1 MIRATLSAVKRLIY
15 CALISQM
22 LFNCIFAYEES
33 DLDRL
38 TEKLEFNEKLSET
51 DLKNI
56 DKLWQKYVS
65 GGRLTISEDH
75 TVYRYEKWMN
85 RDAKFIPSPANSN
98 WLAFIRF
105 GVRGWQFVVEQKVKN
120 GTIYELEDLPNRLNQ
135 PFFQWGTKTLKI
147 AWETGYSNRTNINF
161 YDISRDQSK
170 SLVASPYKDFAPH
183 FGPLEQFI
191 LFLSNRDRKSRN
203 DTSYA
208 IYAVNLENVSEI
220 LKLTKQMPFATPTGG
235 DPIIHFHDNS
245 SFDIQLVSGEKVK
258 FELNELVSIA
268 RKKVIETN
276 NERLVMMSQKKN
288 NKELKVKQK
297 SFELMLDEFKFK
309 DSSIK
314 LVKELD
320 RVLLKDVSPNSKDSK
335 ILMSTGFDQFK
346 GVPGLPILPSKDKLF
361 FIKFNDKK
369 FKEIWQYEGYG
380 RKPTRVSPRDENCYG
395 MQIDENSNTF
405 VFILQRTD
413 SFYLV
418 ALDSQTADNLGQY
431 KISKPTLAH
440 GEDLT
445 KILNR
450 NKYFFK
456 DSAGNWKTPYI
467 SNTNHESNNQ
477 SKQNLVIAFRS
488 PHLPKMDTYITRNAI
503 KSNSEIQNIGKRSTP
518 SISDQ
523 IESLRRSIQWISTN
537 EELEIV
543 MSMYNQVHERTI
555 QKIASFKDS
564 DSFSKRRLKIRWI
577 ESLNGIRSLLDNTK
591 LLLEVE

>member
-1 MIRATLSAVKRLIY
+1 
-15 CALISQM
+15 M
-22 LFNCIFAYEES
+22 LFNCILAYEES

-65 GGRLTISEDH
+65 GARLTISEDH

-170 SLVASPYKDFAPH
+170 SLIASPYKDFAPH
-183 FGPLEQFI
+183 FAPLEQFI

-235 DPIIHFHDNS
+235 DPIIHFNNNS

-258 FELNELVSIA
+258 FELNDLVSVA

-276 NERLVMMSQKKN
+276 NKRLAMMSQKKN

-346 GVPGLPILPSKDKLF
+346 DIPGLPILPSKDKLF

-395 MQIDENSNTF
+395 MQIDENSNTI

-418 ALDSQTADNLGQY
+418 ALDSQTTDNLGQY

-450 NKYFFK
+450 NQYFFK

-467 SNTNHESNNQ
+467 SDTNHKSNNQ
-477 SKQNLVIAFRS
+477 SKQNLVISFLS
-488 PHLPKMDTYITRNAI
+488 PHLPKMDPYITRNAI
-503 KSNSEIQNIGKRSTP
+503 KSNSEIQNIGQRSTP

-523 IESLRRSIQWISTN
+523 IESLRKSIQWISTN

>member
-1 MIRATLSAVKRLIY
+1 
-15 CALISQM
+15 M
-22 LFNCIFAYEES
+22 LFNCIFAYDEA

-38 TEKLEFNEKLSET
+38 TEKLEFNEKLSEI

-65 GGRLTISEDH
+65 GGRLTIPEDH

-85 RDAKFIPSPANSN
+85 RDAKFVPSPANSN

-147 AWETGYSNRTNINF
+147 AWETGYSKRTNINF

-170 SLVASPYKDFAPH
+170 SLVTSPYKDFAPH
-183 FGPLEQFI
+183 FAPLEQFI

-258 FELNELVSIA
+258 FELNQLVSVA
-268 RKKVIETN
+268 RKKIIETN
-276 NERLVMMSQKKN
+276 NKRLAMMSQKKN

-309 DSSIK
+309 DSNIK
-314 LVKELD
+314 LVKELNK
-320 RVLLKDVSPNSKDSK
+320 VLLKDVSPNSKDSK

-346 GVPGLPILPSKDKLF
+346 GVPGLPILPSKDKLYF
-361 FIKFNDKK
+361 LKFNDKK
-369 FKEIWQYEGYG
+369 FTEIWQYEGYG
-380 RKPTRVSPRDENCYG
+380 RKPARVSPRGENCYG
-395 MQIDENSNTF
+395 MQIDENSNTI
-405 VFILQRTD
+405 VFILQRTN

-418 ALDSQTADNLGQY
+418 ALDSQTADSLGQY

-450 NKYFFK
+450 KKYFFK

-467 SNTNHESNNQ
+467 SDTNHKSNNQ

-488 PHLPKMDTYITRNAI
+488 PHLPKMDTYITRNAM

-523 IESLRRSIQWISTN
+523 IESLRKSIQWISTN